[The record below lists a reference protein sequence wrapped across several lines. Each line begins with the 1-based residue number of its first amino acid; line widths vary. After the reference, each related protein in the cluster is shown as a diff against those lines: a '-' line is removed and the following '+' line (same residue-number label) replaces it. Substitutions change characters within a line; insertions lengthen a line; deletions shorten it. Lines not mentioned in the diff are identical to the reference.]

1 MRIEKKIK
9 KLMESGLVEKLAKA
23 QTEEVMKL
31 RKLEKDEA
39 REERLAFLRFKR
51 DKTPDKFVFDKKYQE
66 EIEFLEFLG
75 YGKKDDVKRA
85 CALFMSSNTG
95 MTCDN
100 CGKHASEHVN
110 YG

>member
-1 MRIEKKIK
+1 MKIEKQIK
-9 KLMESGLVEKLAKA
+9 KLMESGFIEKLAKA
-23 QTEEVMKL
+23 QTEEVIKL
-31 RKLEKDEA
+31 RKLERDEA
-39 REERLAFLRFKR
+39 REERLAFLKFKR
-51 DKTPDKFVFDKKYQE
+51 NKTPDTSGFDKKYQE

-75 YGKKDDVKRA
+75 YGKKDEVKRA
-85 CALFMSSNTG
+85 CALFMSSSTG